1 VVVFWGIALM
11 PNRLDADNRGAGIGR
26 NVDDST
32 IATGDRN
39 KINNDRVSASSNP
52 NVAVN
57 NYLGDNRGQ
66 TTDERLDRVE
76 VAMNQTQRTLARVV
90 ALMDGDPSYRIIG
103 MPDQLA
109 AYIKANEDWK
119 EATKQRILNN
129 DERLSALEKNNNPIV
144 ITRTTLVFM
153 LILGTLCLVAAFLI
167 LSWLGG
173 AG

>member
-1 VVVFWGIALM
+1 M
-11 PNRLDADNRGAGIGR
+11 PNRLDADRGGAGIGR
-26 NVDDST
+26 NVEDST

-66 TTDERLDRVE
+66 STDERLDRLERSVN
-76 VAMNQTQRTLARVV
+76 ASQQTLARVV
-90 ALMDGDPSYRIIG
+90 ALMDGDPSYRIVG
-103 MPDQLA
+103 VPDQLA

-119 EATKQRILNN
+119 EATKEHILSHDN
-129 DERLSALEKNNNPIV
+129 RLKAVEKSNNPIV
-144 ITRTTLVFM
+144 ITRATLVFM
-153 LILGTLCLVAAFLI
+153 IIMGALCLVGAFLI

>member
-1 VVVFWGIALM
+1 M
-11 PNRLDADNRGAGIGR
+11 PNRLDADDRGAGIGR

-39 KINNDRVSASSNP
+39 RIKNDRVSASSNP

-66 TTDERLDRVE
+66 TNDERLDRVE
-76 VAMNQTQRTLARVV
+76 VAINQAQRTLARVV
-90 ALMDGDPSYRIIG
+90 ALMDGDPSYRIVG

-119 EATKQRILNN
+119 KATEQRILNN
-129 DERLSALEKNNNPIV
+129 DERLSALEKNNSPIV
-144 ITRTTLVFM
+144 ITRATLIFM
-153 LILGTLCLVAAFLI
+153 ILIGTGCLVAAFLI
-167 LSWLGG
+167 LTWLGG

>member
-1 VVVFWGIALM
+1 M
-11 PNRLDADNRGAGIGR
+11 PNRLDADDRGAGIGR

-39 KINNDRVSASSNP
+39 RIRNDRVSASSNP

-57 NYLGDNRGQ
+57 NYLGDNR
-66 TTDERLDRVE
+66 
-76 VAMNQTQRTLARVV
+76 AINQTQRTLARVV
-90 ALMDGDPSYRIIG
+90 ALMDGDPSYRIVG

-119 EATKQRILNN
+119 EATKQRIINN
-129 DERLSALEKNNNPIV
+129 EERLSALEKNNSPIV
-144 ITRTTLVFM
+144 ITRATLIFM
-153 LILGTLCLVAAFLI
+153 IVLGTGCLVAAFLI
-167 LSWLGG
+167 LTWLGG

>member
-1 VVVFWGIALM
+1 M

-39 KINNDRVSASSNP
+39 KINNERSAASS
-52 NVAVN
+52 VVN

-66 TTDERLDRVE
+66 TTDERLDRLE
-76 VAMNQTQRTLARVV
+76 VTVNQAQRTLARVV

-153 LILGTLCLVAAFLI
+153 LILGTACLIAAFFI